1 MLGDRDTILVP
12 VVEGLTSA
20 FTSFESVTM
29 VGAVGGDVGE
39 F

>member
-12 VVEGLTSA
+12 VVDGLTGA
-20 FTSFESVTM
+20 VTCFESISM
-29 VGAVGGDVGE
+29 VGAVGRDVVE